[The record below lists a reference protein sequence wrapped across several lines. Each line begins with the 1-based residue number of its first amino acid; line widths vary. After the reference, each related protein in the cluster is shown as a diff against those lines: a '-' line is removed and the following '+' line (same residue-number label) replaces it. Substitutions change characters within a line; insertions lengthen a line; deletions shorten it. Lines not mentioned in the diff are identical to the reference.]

1 MIGNGALI
9 GEKVDIIGASVGN
22 NSVIGAN
29 SVVTRD
35 IPDFCVAV
43 GSPSRVIKKYDF
55 RDECWKSI

>member
-1 MIGNGALI
+1 MIGNGAWI
-9 GEKVDIIGASVGN
+9 GEKVDIIGASVRN

-55 RDECWKSI
+55 SDECWKSI